1 MQLKT
6 MKKFFIAEVALSF
19 IIFLMGKSFV
29 PLATY
34 VLALAILTK
43 LFIIGKE
50 IKK

>member
-1 MQLKT
+1 MRKI
-6 MKKFFIAEVALSF
+6 FYGEVTLSI

-29 PLATY
+29 PIATY

-43 LFIIGKE
+43 LFLLGKE